1 MNDFVHFKKLL
12 IIDNNY
18 VDITTDTKQR
28 NYYDLDI
35 YKSLLYSYE
44 LYTLSSLTYDGHR
57 HE

>member
-1 MNDFVHFKKLL
+1 MNDFAHFKKLL

>member
-1 MNDFVHFKKLL
+1 MNDFVHFNKLL

-44 LYTLSSLTYDGHR
+44 LYTLSSLTYDGYR